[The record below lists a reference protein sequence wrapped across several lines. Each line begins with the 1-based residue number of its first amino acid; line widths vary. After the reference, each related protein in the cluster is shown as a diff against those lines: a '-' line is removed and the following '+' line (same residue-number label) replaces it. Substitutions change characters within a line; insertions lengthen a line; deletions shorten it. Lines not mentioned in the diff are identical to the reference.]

1 MATAKRT
8 RKPAPVEE
16 EAPVVVEEPA
26 PVAEEAPVV
35 EEAAPA
41 VEPPAKVN
49 GSPQNPSPKALL

>member
-8 RKPAPVEE
+8 RKAAPAAEKAPVVVEEAAPVEE
-16 EAPVVVEEPA
+16 EAPVV
-26 PVAEEAPVV
+26 
-35 EEAAPA
+35 EEAALA

>member
-8 RKPAPVEE
+8 RKAAPAVEEAPVVVEETAPVEE
-16 EAPVVVEEPA
+16 EAPVEE
-26 PVAEEAPVV
+26 V
-35 EEAAPA
+35 APA